1 MCCGVDDPCCGF
13 FGRAGVALVVA
24 EEEDVMVVFFVDDC
38 VVVAV
43 AGFGSRVPVVVARP
57 GVEVFVWTVC
67 VW

>member
-1 MCCGVDDPCCGF
+1 M
-13 FGRAGVALVVA
+13 A

-38 VVVAV
+38 VVVAA